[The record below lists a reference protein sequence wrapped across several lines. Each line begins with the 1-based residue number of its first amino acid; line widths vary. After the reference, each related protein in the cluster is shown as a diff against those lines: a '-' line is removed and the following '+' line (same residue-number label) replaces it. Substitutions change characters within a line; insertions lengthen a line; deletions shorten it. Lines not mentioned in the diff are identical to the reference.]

1 MQHTKSN
8 TKTPIGETIENAVPL
23 AKIDTIK
30 VPAHQAKNGQ
40 AKQDIEAFNTPK
52 GAGGDIVIDT
62 NDKRYAN
69 YGWLT
74 LLIVFGL
81 FGGWAALAPLD
92 SASVAPGEVVVVSN
106 NKVVQHYEGG
116 LVSEI
121 RVKEGEVVKEGQT
134 LIKLLPTQA
143 QAELSMVKGRLNEVY
158 GLEARLQSEQQGLNQ
173 IQFPEQ
179 LTNQLPELQVKQII
193 SAQQNVFDTRKR
205 ALAGE
210 IAIYKQRA
218 RALEQQIS
226 GLTSYVSTL
235 EERIASY
242 EKEIIDWE
250 ALFKEQFTD
259 KIRLQEMQRELSRL
273 KGERDQNLSEIAR
286 LRVQITENEYQT
298 ILTTQRFQQEVASE
312 LPKVQAERVD
322 LAFRKLVLEDRLQRV
337 DIVAPVDG
345 IVKGLQVFTIGSVI
359 RPGETLM
366 EVVPQSDDLAL
377 KVRVPTTDIDR
388 VRVGLIADV
397 RFSAFNSQFTH
408 VIEGE
413 VVHVSADKFTDD
425 RSGMEYFE
433 AKILV
438 TENGLEQMKKDG
450 IFVLPGMPVEAMIK
464 VGDRT
469 VLGYFIKPFQDM
481 FARSFRE
488 E

>member
-1 MQHTKSN
+1 MQHTKTQ
-8 TKTPIGETIENAVPL
+8 TKATAAQTSDSAVPL
-23 AKIDTIK
+23 AKIDTVK

-40 AKQDIEAFNTPK
+40 AKADLDAFNTPS
-52 GAGGDIVIDT
+52 GAGDDIIIDT
-62 NDKRYAN
+62 NDQRYAR

-74 LLIVFGL
+74 LFIVFVL
-81 FGGWAALAPLD
+81 FGGWAAMAPLE

-121 RVKEGEVVKEGQT
+121 LIKEGDIVKQGQP
-134 LIKLLPTQA
+134 LIKLSPTQA
-143 QAELSMVKGRLNEVY
+143 RAEWSMVKGRLNEVY
-158 GLEARLQSEQQGLNQ
+158 GLEARLQSEQQGLSELA
-173 IQFPEQ
+173 FPPALTEQ
-179 LTNQLPELQVKQII
+179 RPDPQVEQII
-193 SAQQNVFDTRKR
+193 SAQQQVFATRKE
-205 ALAGE
+205 ALDGE
-210 IAIYKQRA
+210 MAVYNQRA
-218 RALEQQIS
+218 RALEQQIA
-226 GLTSYVSTL
+226 GLSSYVATL
-235 EERIASY
+235 EQRIASY

-273 KGERDQNLSEIAR
+273 QGERDQNLSEIAR
-286 LRVQITENEYQT
+286 LRVQITENKYQS
-298 ILTTQRFQQEVASE
+298 ILTQQRFQQEVAAE

-337 DIVAPVDG
+337 EITSPVDG
-345 IVKGLQVFTIGSVI
+345 IVKGLQVYTIGSVI
-359 RPGETLM
+359 RPGDTLM
-366 EVVPQSDDLAL
+366 EIVPQSDDLAL

-413 VVHVSADKFTDD
+413 VVHVSADKFTDE
-425 RSGMEYFE
+425 RSAMEYFE
-433 AKILV
+433 AKIQI
-438 TENGLEQMKKDG
+438 TPAGLEQMKQDG

-464 VGDRT
+464 VGGRT
-469 VLGYFIKPFQDM
+469 VLSYFIKPFQDM